1 MFKPSFKI
9 ITLRSLVVSS
19 LVFNTLVLSS
29 LGFAGSSALAAT
41 GASDSSPSAS
51 TAVPDAAAM
60 LRKAEQYRGLSENFV
75 LNGRIETLRD
85 GVQEKIQ
92 PYQLLAGQDR
102 KSLVIFT
109 DGINKG
115 QKVLLQ
121 DQQFWLQI
129 PGSRRPLRITPLQK
143 LMGEA
148 SSGDVATL
156 SWQQDY
162 QLIAADEQSEGIQL
176 SLQAKRDGLSYQR
189 IELWVSA
196 TDQFPLRAEFYL
208 PSGKQAK
215 SARFIRSSTSAEPR
229 VVAMELLD
237 RMHSQDM
244 TVLHYDVVTPQ
255 SLPARLFNPQA
266 LSTVKAI

>member
-1 MFKPSFKI
+1 MTTTLNTFPRFATL
-9 ITLRSLVVSS
+9 IT
-19 LVFNTLVLSS
+19 TLLLLSS
-29 LGFAGSSALAAT
+29 MH
-41 GASDSSPSAS
+41 SAS
-51 TAVPDAAAM
+51 CAAELPLPQAQQY
-60 LRKAEQYRGLSENFV
+60 LATAEQFRGPQQSFV
-75 LNGRIETLRD
+75 MQGRIETIKAGRS
-85 GVQEKIQ
+85 EKMQ
-92 PYQLLAGQDR
+92 PYQLLSGENR

-109 DGINKG
+109 GGTNQG

-121 DQQFWLQI
+121 DQQFWLQL
-129 PGSRRPLRITPLQK
+129 PGSRRALRITPLQK

-162 QLIAADEQSEGIQL
+162 QLIAADKQSEDIQL

-189 IELWVSA
+189 IELWVSSS
-196 TDQFPLRAEFYL
+196 DQFPLRAEFYL

-215 SARFIRSSTSAEPR
+215 SARFVRSSTGETPR

-237 RMHSQDM
+237 KMQSKDI

-255 SLPARLFNPQA
+255 TLPARLFNPQA
-266 LSTVKAI
+266 LSTVQAI

>member
-1 MFKPSFKI
+1 MTQQLNIFSRLT
-9 ITLRSLVVSS
+9 TLIPTLLLLGSAFHVSVAAEVP
-19 LVFNTLVLSS
+19 LPQ
-29 LGFAGSSALAAT
+29 AQQYLAT
-41 GASDSSPSAS
+41 
-51 TAVPDAAAM
+51 
-60 LRKAEQYRGLSENFV
+60 AEQFRGPQHSFV
-75 LNGRIETLRD
+75 MQGRIETIKAGRS
-85 GVQEKIQ
+85 EKMQ
-92 PYQLLAGQDR
+92 PYQLLSGEDR

-109 DGINKG
+109 GGTSQG

-121 DQQFWLQI
+121 DQQFWLQL
-129 PGSRRPLRITPLQK
+129 PGSRRALRITPLQK